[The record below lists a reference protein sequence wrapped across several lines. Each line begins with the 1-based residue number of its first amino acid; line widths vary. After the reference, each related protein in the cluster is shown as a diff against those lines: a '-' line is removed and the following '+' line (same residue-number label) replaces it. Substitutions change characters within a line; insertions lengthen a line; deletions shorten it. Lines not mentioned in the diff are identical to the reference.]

1 MEDYE
6 VAVKKAYPN
15 AVLQSLGKL
24 QRVVKTEDSNDEDA
38 LSFYYSDPEA
48 AWENAFKNVF

>member
-6 VAVKKAYPN
+6 MAVKKAYPN
-15 AVLQSLGKL
+15 AVLQVLGKL
-24 QRVVKTEDSNDEDA
+24 HRVIKTEGGGDDEA

-48 AWENAFKNVF
+48 AWENAFKNIF

>member
-15 AVLQSLGKL
+15 AVLQILGKL
-24 QRVVKTEDSNDEDA
+24 HRVIKMENGGDEDA
-38 LSFYYSDPEA
+38 LGFYYSDPAA
-48 AWENAFKNVF
+48 AWENAFKNIF